1 MARRDERRFKAQA
14 LTGDSKMANGPLYS
28 WVHGGSLPFGYVRHR
43 PDERWTCL

>member
-28 WVHGGSLPFGYVRHR
+28 
-43 PDERWTCL
+43 